1 MEYFY
6 LLVVSFLSN
15 LFSAFSGGGA
25 GIIQLPAILL
35 LFEITFPVALAT
47 HKISTVLLGIGA
59 SLKFFEKNRPEKKF
73 IKDGIFIGLPGVIIG
88 AYSIS
93 FIDEVIARKLLGILI
108 FIVFILS
115 FSKTIKEKQD
125 TASPIIA
132 YVFLFIIGFLNG
144 SLSAGTGLL
153 YTLMLTKIYGMTFKE
168 AVGYTL
174 LVVGLFFN
182 LVGAITLY
190 LISNIDMS
198 ILPILL
204 IGSFIGGY
212 IGAMIAIS
220 KSNKIIKS
228 AYQLVTL
235 VVAYKLLF

>member
-1 MEYFY
+1 
-6 LLVVSFLSN
+6 
-15 LFSAFSGGGA
+15 
-25 GIIQLPAILL
+25 
-35 LFEITFPVALAT
+35 
-47 HKISTVLLGIGA
+47 
-59 SLKFFEKNRPEKKF
+59 
-73 IKDGIFIGLPGVIIG
+73 
-88 AYSIS
+88 
-93 FIDEVIARKLLGILI
+93 
-108 FIVFILS
+108 
-115 FSKTIKEKQD
+115 
-125 TASPIIA
+125 
-132 YVFLFIIGFLNG
+132 
-144 SLSAGTGLL
+144 
-153 YTLMLTKIYGMTFKE
+153 MTFKE

>member
-1 MEYFY
+1 
-6 LLVVSFLSN
+6 
-15 LFSAFSGGGA
+15 
-25 GIIQLPAILL
+25 
-35 LFEITFPVALAT
+35 
-47 HKISTVLLGIGA
+47 
-59 SLKFFEKNRPEKKF
+59 
-73 IKDGIFIGLPGVIIG
+73 
-88 AYSIS
+88 
-93 FIDEVIARKLLGILI
+93 
-108 FIVFILS
+108 
-115 FSKTIKEKQD
+115 
-125 TASPIIA
+125 
-132 YVFLFIIGFLNG
+132 
-144 SLSAGTGLL
+144 
-153 YTLMLTKIYGMTFKE
+153 MTFKE

-212 IGAMIAIS
+212 IGAMVAIS